1 MCKEMEVGFSGCTG
15 IYSFLLQFR
24 PHNFQGNVAA
34 ESLRVLHDKLGV
46 RTLEENMSNLT
57 YSKLSVCFTSV
68 IYPLANIAPSTSESN
83 RQSCQEMCVIIH
95 VF

>member
-1 MCKEMEVGFSGCTG
+1 MEVGFRGCTG

-24 PHNFQGNVAA
+24 HHYFQGNAAA

-46 RTLEENMSNLT
+46 RTLRGKMSNLT

-68 IYPLANIAPSTSESN
+68 IFPLAMTD
-83 RQSCQEMCVIIH
+83 
-95 VF
+95 